1 MKVPSAVAI
10 AVEISAIST
19 ELVSALDRSGSANGC
34 CQWRRVKPCQVKL
47 NRPLLSLNENRMTM
61 KTGMNRYSS
70 ASADQ
75 MASAQLRTPSP
86 RGRRRGGAS
95 SSCSASATAGDASI
109 VTSDRRLGE
118 VARAQQPGVD
128 EDADE
133 DEQHQRERQ
142 RRRGRVVE
150 DVQELRL
157 DDVADHVLA
166 RGAEQRGVDEVA
178 AGRDEREQR
187 AGEDPG
193 QRERHGDLPERGR
206 PARVEVGGRLDQPPV
221 DLLQRH
227 V

>member
-1 MKVPSAVAI
+1 MAMNVPRAVAMRVASTATSSDVPSACA
-10 AVEISAIST
+10 
-19 ELVSALDRSGSANGC
+19 RSGSANGC

-47 NRPLLSLNENRMTM
+47 NRPWLSLNEKRTTM

-86 RGRRRGGAS
+86 RGRPRGGAS
-95 SSCSASATAGDASI
+95 SSCSASATAGDAST
-109 VTSDRRLGE
+109 VMSDRRLGE
-118 VARAQQPGVD
+118 VARAEQPGVD

-166 RGAEQRGVDEVA
+166 RGPEQRGIDEVA
-178 AGRDEREQR
+178 AGGDERQQR
-187 AGEDPG
+187 PGEDARDG
-193 QRERHGDLPERGR
+193 QRQGDLAERRR
-206 PARVEVGGRLDQPPV
+206 PAGVEVGGRL
-221 DLLQRH
+221 
-227 V
+227 